1 MPNLDI
7 AIVGGAFTGLS
18 AAAALAAQGLKVAV
32 FDSLPG
38 PNPQYRGELIH
49 PRGVRGLSK
58 WGLLEPLRKA
68 GSLDLT
74 GFAVTPEEDGSEA
87 VLLDYPTWGGPG
99 LGIEQHAIVST
110 MRAEVGTRPNVEL
123 HLGKRVEGLL
133 RENGRVVG
141 LYLEGGEEVRASL
154 TIGADGRQSHMRQ
167 WLGVPHKIK
176 LLSYSVILTVTEDA
190 LPYGRRGHVFLGA
203 PGTILAYPYGE
214 NLVRLCIDV
223 SVDAPKGPSAWRS
236 LLLNDYVPK
245 MHEPLRTAVEKV
257 LNDESLPIVAAGT
270 HSIRTEA
277 CVVPGALLAGDAA
290 GCAHPL
296 TAGGMLNAVN
306 DVLIFSECLAK
317 EGPSDEAL
325 KNFQRARYRF
335 IRSREMFTDALYEVF
350 SSKAEGARGLR
361 KGIVR
366 YWLESE
372 RARSASMRILA
383 GDETSPT
390 AFLSEYTRVMGL
402 STLSILRSENDK
414 LTERALRLSALL
426 QTSLG
431 RLERAAEITIGQIY
445 ADQKTRLSA
454 LPPLKGE

>member
-1 MPNLDI
+1 MPNIDI
-7 AIVGGAFTGLS
+7 AIVGGAYTGLS

-32 FDSLPG
+32 FDSLIG

-58 WGLLEPLRKA
+58 WGFLEPLRKA
-68 GSLDLT
+68 GGIDVS
-74 GFAVTPEEDGSEA
+74 GFAVAPEDESEA

-99 LGIEQHAIVST
+99 LGVEQHAIVST
-110 MRAEVGTRPNVEL
+110 MRAEVSSRPNIQL
-123 HLGKRVEGLL
+123 HLGKRVEGVL
-133 RENGRVVG
+133 RENGRIVG
-141 LYLEGGEEVRASL
+141 IYLEGGEEIRASL

-176 LLSYSVILTVTEDA
+176 LLSYSVILTVPEDV

-236 LLLNDYVPK
+236 LLLNDYAPK
-245 MHEPLRTAVEKV
+245 MHEPLRSAVEKV
-257 LNDESLPIVAAGT
+257 LKDESLPIVAAGT

-317 EGPSDEAL
+317 EGPTDEAL

-366 YWLESE
+366 YWLDSE

-402 STLSILRSENDK
+402 STLTILRSENDK

-431 RLERAAEITIGQIY
+431 RLERAAEITIGQMY